1 MPNDDFETRV
11 NAASASWRQG
21 DVFDGARLPIV
32 WLVDPD
38 RVEAPAANG
47 VTRRIDN
54 ERFAE
59 VALVT
64 QTCDVVRQIDVRRF
78 VTIAPVVQLDGD
90 VLANARR
97 RRIPRYAALPGLG
110 EDRFCDLDRLTSVEK
125 SLLLDQHKA
134 HGLRN
139 SGDEWTF
146 AESVRRHFT
155 RAALHDDVVR
165 TLRPLTTLF
174 DKRVGKQTDEGARVE
189 EIDELRVDLSGF
201 DEGGVGLLFVISGTA
216 LSAPDPSPVDNS
228 IDHTVAELCSL
239 LGQTEDLSL
248 RWALWTALCE
258 QWAQPCTPIGSVT
271 EVNVEVVTLASMT
284 ASQYVGTT
292 AVDLDHLS

>member
-1 MPNDDFETRV
+1 MPDDDFEARV

-38 RVEAPAANG
+38 RVEAPAADG

-59 VALVT
+59 VVLVT
-64 QTCDVVRQIDVRRF
+64 QTCDVVRPIDLRRF
-78 VTIAPVVQLDGD
+78 VTIASVVQLDGD
-90 VLANARR
+90 TLANARR
-97 RRIPRYAALPGLG
+97 RRIPRYAPLPGLG

-125 SLLLDQHKA
+125 SLLLDQHRT
-134 HGLRN
+134 HGLRDG
-139 SGDEWTF
+139 GDEWTF

-155 RAALHDDVVR
+155 RAALPDDVVR

-174 DKRVGKQTDEGARVE
+174 DKRAGKQTDEGARVE

-201 DEGGVGLLFVISGTA
+201 DEGAVGLLFVISGRS
-216 LSAPDPSPVDNS
+216 LSAPDPSAVEGS
-228 IDHTVAELCSL
+228 TKRTVAELCSL
-239 LGQTEDLSL
+239 LGQTEDLSA

-258 QWAQPCTPIGSVT
+258 LWAMPCTPKGAVT
-271 EVNVEVVTLASMT
+271 EVDVEVVTLASMT
-284 ASQYVGTT
+284 AEQYTSTT
-292 AVDLDHLS
+292 QVDLDHLS